1 MARRDPSLDALLDLH
16 GQVLVI
22 DEAGYWVR
30 FIVNQVPVSAQKPHG
45 LDYSLT
51 LHGPDGTRLVGFD
64 NAHQVGDRR
73 RAEQD
78 HKHRLRS
85 VRPYAYREAS
95 ALVADFWA
103 EVEALMHERGV
114 WP

>member
-1 MARRDPSLDALLDLH
+1 
-16 GQVLVI
+16 
-22 DEAGYWVR
+22 
-30 FIVNQVPVSAQKPHG
+30 
-45 LDYSLT
+45 
-51 LHGPDGTRLVGFD
+51 VGFD
-64 NAHQVGDRR
+64 NAHQVGEKR

-85 VRPYAYREAS
+85 IRPCGYRDAA

>member
-1 MARRDPSLDALLDLH
+1 MARRDPSLDALLDLD

-30 FIVNQVPVSAQKPHG
+30 FTVNQVPVTAQKPHG

-64 NAHQVGDRR
+64 NAHQVGDKR
-73 RAEQD
+73 RAEHD
-78 HKHRLRS
+78 HKHRLRA
-85 VRPYAYREAS
+85 VRPYAYREA
-95 ALVADFWA
+95 ATLVADFWA
-103 EVEALMHERGV
+103 EVEALMHERGI